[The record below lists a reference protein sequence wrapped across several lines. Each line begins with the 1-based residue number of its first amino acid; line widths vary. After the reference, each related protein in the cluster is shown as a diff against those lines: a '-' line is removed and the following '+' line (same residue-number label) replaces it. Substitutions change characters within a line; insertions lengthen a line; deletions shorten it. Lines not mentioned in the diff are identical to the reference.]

1 MSKPVSKTMIG
12 TFVVG
17 AVALIIMALLIF
29 GSGKFFSKKNTYV
42 LFFDGSVKGLNE
54 GSPVMLRGVKI
65 GQVTNIKLLANPE
78 DMDFY
83 IGVYVE
89 IDPENYTFMGQE
101 KMSQILQKIRR
112 GEFIKPLIE
121 KGLRAQLQTQSFVT
135 GQLMINVDFY
145 PNEPAR
151 LLGIDKKYPEI
162 PTIPGSMDKLAKA
175 LQDLD
180 LDALYKRIMNVVGG
194 IDKIVNAPGAQDS
207 LPALRDTLR
216 QAEVTLDSVEAT
228 LQNNEKLGYEMDRA
242 LKEMN
247 SAVRSLRALADYLE
261 RHPEAL
267 IKGKK

>member
-1 MSKPVSKTMIG
+1 
-12 TFVVG
+12 
-17 AVALIIMALLIF
+17 
-29 GSGKFFSKKNTYV
+29 
-42 LFFDGSVKGLNE
+42 
-54 GSPVMLRGVKI
+54 
-65 GQVTNIKLLANPE
+65 
-78 DMDFY
+78 
-83 IGVYVE
+83 
-89 IDPENYTFMGQE
+89 
-101 KMSQILQKIRR
+101 
-112 GEFIKPLIE
+112 
-121 KGLRAQLQTQSFVT
+121 
-135 GQLMINVDFY
+135 
-145 PNEPAR
+145 
-151 LLGIDKKYPEI
+151 
-162 PTIPGSMDKLAKA
+162 MDKLAKA